1 MPKFYNNLHK
11 LLPFSLL
18 LIPVLYLLTLAHGL
32 VLGDPTE
39 YTMIANILGIAH
51 PPGYAFITVLGKL
64 FQTLIPFGD
73 IPWRMHLLSAVGG
86 TIAAACL
93 YGIVKT
99 IGTQGNSEGS
109 EQSAVSSEQS
119 AVSSEQS
126 PVTSLLVSQFLSLSI
141 SPSSPPSSP
150 PSPSPSPPIGGN
162 TPSTPTRTSGR
173 GCFWLSICT
182 A

>member
-1 MPKFYNNLHK
+1 MPKFYANLHR
-11 LLPFSLL
+11 LLPLSLL
-18 LIPVLYLLTLAHGL
+18 LIPVIYLLTLAYGL

-51 PPGYAFITVLGKL
+51 PPGYAFITLLGKL
-64 FQTLIPFGD
+64 FQTLIPLGA

-119 AVSSEQS
+119 PVSSLQS
-126 PVTSLLVSQFLSLSI
+126 PVS
-141 SPSSPPSSP
+141 
-150 PSPSPSPPIGGN
+150 
-162 TPSTPTRTSGR
+162 
-173 GCFWLSICT
+173 
-182 A
+182 